1 MRMSVIKKLALST
14 SALAAIYMPAAMAQ
28 AQSARHAAPVFACVQ
43 AQAAGC
49 NVTDANA
56 IPRLRGAYSD
66 AAQVNG
72 EGDILRR
79 RTSASP
85 FKISVDGQTI
95 AGGGFDYEAQQRSVD
110 VALAATDIQVRYD
123 GLDIHPKLNVG
134 LKNDAVS
141 VARNELMVFHAYSN
155 YEAFIHRAEVRIFDT
170 CLLYTSPSPRDQRG
184 SRMPSSA

>member
-1 MRMSVIKKLALST
+1 MRTSTIKKLALST
-14 SALAAIYMPAAMAQ
+14 SALVVLYLPAVTAQ
-28 AQSARHAAPVFACVQ
+28 AQIVHSAAPVYACVQ
-43 AQAAGC
+43 AQAAEC
-49 NVTDANA
+49 HVTDANA

-66 AAQVNG
+66 FAQINS
-72 EGDILRR
+72 EGDILRH
-79 RTSASP
+79 RTSPSP

-141 VARNELMVFHAYSN
+141 VARNEFMVFHAYSN
-155 YEAFIHRAEVRIFDT
+155 YEALSLIHI
-170 CLLYTSPSPRDQRG
+170 
-184 SRMPSSA
+184 